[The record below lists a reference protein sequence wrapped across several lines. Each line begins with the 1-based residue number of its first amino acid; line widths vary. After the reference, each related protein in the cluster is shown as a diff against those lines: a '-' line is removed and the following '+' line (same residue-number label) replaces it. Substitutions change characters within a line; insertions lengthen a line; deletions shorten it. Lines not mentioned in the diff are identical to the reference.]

1 MADIKAMRIFCAEQ
15 IEVPTELP
23 DILKNYS
30 KSVIRANPEDIID
43 FSRKYFEDLLEE
55 RKKGLPDSEQ
65 KLDTTAKK
73 S

>member
-30 KSVIRANPEDIID
+30 KSVIRANPDDIVD
-43 FSRKYFEDLLEE
+43 FSRKYFEGLLEE
-55 RKKGLPDSEQ
+55 RKKTLKESDQ
-65 KLDTTAKK
+65 KLDTVAKK